1 MASTYFGF
9 GFKQIKKMN
18 QDKLSII
25 TICYNRVSDISLTL
39 QSVANQ
45 SYKEIQYIVIDGAST
60 DGTLDVL
67 KLYDSKISNL
77 VNERD
82 KGIYNAMNKGLSLA
96 TGDYVLF
103 INGGDQLYDDQT
115 IQKVFEHSNGEDI
128 LYGECMFIDENG
140 THLGLRTE
148 LTNRPLP
155 ETINKNTFL
164 YGSNISHQSFIAKRK
179 IIGQFQEDDFKIV
192 ADLDW
197 MIKAMNASKSYKK
210 LNFPISKFLA
220 GGTSTSHWKKAM
232 NERFKL
238 YVRHYGLLKTILA
251 HLVIAQKSVFKKIGL
266 R

>member
-1 MASTYFGF
+1 MSQPT
-9 GFKQIKKMN
+9 I
-18 QDKLSII
+18 SII

-45 SYKEIQYIVIDGAST
+45 SYKEIQYLVIDGAST

-67 KLYDSKISNL
+67 NSYISKISIL
-77 VNERD
+77 VSERD

-103 INGGDQLYDDQT
+103 INGGDQLYDNET
-115 IQKVFEHSNGEDI
+115 IQKVFEASNAEDI
-128 LYGECMFIDENG
+128 LYGECMFIDEKG
-140 THLGLRTE
+140 SHLGLRTV

-155 ETINKNTFL
+155 KVINKNTFL

-179 IIGQFQEDDFKIV
+179 IIGPFQEDDYKIV

-197 MIKAMNASKSYKK
+197 MIEAMSVSKSYKK
-210 LNFPISKFLA
+210 LDFPISKFLA
-220 GGTSTSHWKKAM
+220 GGTSSAHWKKAM

-251 HLVIAQKSVFKKIGL
+251 HLIIAQKSVFKKMS
-266 R
+266 RR